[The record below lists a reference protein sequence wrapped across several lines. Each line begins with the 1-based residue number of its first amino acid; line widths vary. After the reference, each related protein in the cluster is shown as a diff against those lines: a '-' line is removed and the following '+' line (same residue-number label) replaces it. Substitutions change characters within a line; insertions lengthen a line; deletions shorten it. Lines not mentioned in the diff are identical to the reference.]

1 MSPFSFINQADL
13 KRARSD
19 PSFRQ
24 RLLQQS
30 LDGLLGRLQKERRAS
45 PTVAAS
51 DRQMREGIALAVR
64 LAELIQ
70 AADDP
75 LGQR

>member
-1 MSPFSFINQADL
+1 MSSFSPITETEL
-13 KRARSD
+13 TRARSD

-30 LDGLLGRLQKERRAS
+30 LDALLGRLQKERRAS
-45 PTVAAS
+45 ATVAA
-51 DRQMREGIALAVR
+51 DDAQMREGVALAVR

>member
-1 MSPFSFINQADL
+1 MSPFSPITEAEL
-13 KRARSD
+13 TRARSD
-19 PSFRQ
+19 PLFRQ

-30 LDGLLGRLQKERRAS
+30 LDALLGRLQKERRAS
-45 PTVAAS
+45 SAAAAN
-51 DRQMREGIALAVR
+51 DPHMREGVALAVR

-75 LGQR
+75 LRQR